1 MKPRALLFSFLIAT
15 TASTLAFAQA
25 PSADARARAKE
36 AYDRGVEAHNK
47 GDMHKAAQEFARADA
62 LAPSA
67 VALQAAL
74 DAAIEADDPALGA
87 ELVERSGREKASGQL
102 AASVNQA
109 KTKFAGKAG
118 RVRVTCP
125 AGSTCLATID
135 SAPMETTKPTWARTG
150 QHTVVV
156 QVDGDPQ
163 TKLVRVEADQIVE
176 VVGTKKDPSAAA
188 TPTAAVDPSTQ
199 PKDDTTTPKKR
210 RFEDGLP
217 PVFFYGGVGATVIFA
232 AATTYFAIDTSNKHS
247 EFENVG
253 CLRAN
258 LAGCEDLKDA
268 GESSQ
273 TATNLGIVLTGVAA
287 IGTIVVGVAFTNW
300 KLPIFGMAPLP
311 GGGGAAMFAKRF

>member
-1 MKPRALLFSFLIAT
+1 MKTATLFFMTAALFLAT
-15 TASTLAFAQA
+15 TGAFAQA

-36 AYDRGVEAHNK
+36 AYDRGVEAHAK
-47 GDMHKAAQEFARADA
+47 GDMHRAAHEFAKADS

-74 DAAIEADDPALGA
+74 DSAIEADDPALGG
-87 ELVERSGREKASGQL
+87 ELLERSAREKPTGQL

-109 KTKFAGKAG
+109 KTKFAGRAG
-118 RVRVTCP
+118 RVRVSCP

-135 SAPMETTKPTWARTG
+135 GAPMETTKPAWSRTG

-176 VVGTKKDPSAAA
+176 VIGTKKDGTAAA
-188 TPTAAVDPSTQ
+188 PSTAEP
-199 PKDDTTTPKKR
+199 PKDDGAPKKN

-217 PVFFYGGVGATVIFA
+217 PVFFYGGVGLTVLLA
-232 AATTYFAIDTSNKHS
+232 GATTYFALDTSNKHD
-247 EFENVG
+247 EFDTLG
-253 CLRAN
+253 CARAN
-258 LAGCEDLKDA
+258 ITGCEDLKDD

-273 TATNLGIVLTGVAA
+273 SSTNVGLVLTGVAA
-287 IGTIVVGVAFTNW
+287 VATVVVGVAFTNW
-300 KLPIFGMAPLP
+300 KAPIFGMTPLP
-311 GGGGAAMFAKRF
+311 GGGGAAMFARRF